1 MDRARQWTN
10 SGRFVVDPRLKSI
23 LLFGGTFDPVHNGHT
38 AMAIGAMA
46 ESGTSQLTI
55 LPAGNPYQR
64 GRLPIATPQQRVAM
78 LEIAFAQVINVV
90 IDTRELERS
99 GPTYTLDTLRE
110 LRQIHGDE
118 ASLVWLIGGD
128 AFARIDTW
136 HKWQSLFTFA
146 NFAVAIRQEEPHPLH
161 IASVALKAYLASRQ
175 TGAPTLGA
183 LPCGSYAM
191 LKAPVPPVSSTDIRV
206 RMMNH
211 QSIRGLAPDGV
222 CDYIEQHKIYE
233 LGEKIQVGYQKT
245 DDNRH

>member
-10 SGRFVVDPRLKSI
+10 SGRFVVGPRLKSI

-38 AMAIGAMA
+38 TMAIGALA
-46 ESGTSQLTI
+46 ESGASQLTI

-64 GRLPIATPQQRVAM
+64 GRLPIATSRQRVAM
-78 LEIAFAQVINVV
+78 VEIAFAEVANVA
-90 IDTRELERS
+90 IDTRELDRS

-110 LRQIHGDE
+110 LRQVHGDD

-136 HKWQSLFTFA
+136 HEWQSLFTFA
-146 NFAVAIRQEEPHPLH
+146 NFAVAVRQEEPHPMH
-161 IASVALKAYLASRQ
+161 IASAALKAYLASRQ
-175 TGAPTLGA
+175 TNARALGTS
-183 LPCGSYAM
+183 PCGSYAM
-191 LKAPVPPVSSTDIRV
+191 LQVSVPPVSSTDIRARV
-206 RMMNH
+206 MSH

-233 LGEKIQVGYQKT
+233 PEEKIQVGYQKT
-245 DDNRH
+245 DDDRH